1 MNGIDNLALYK
12 TVDELQ
18 ESKNSIE
25 RRTGIDFSKNVQ
37 QFDLLLDIIGEETPE
52 TEEKRQVEVVEQ
64 ILEAVWPK
72 NLFEAYCSDKD
83 NIVQAVYSN
92 MIAIVLFS
100 LKYLLA
106 DEIIE
111 DEYDLKLQRW
121 LDMESGEDA
130 ETFECYE
137 RMKRTVSNKIKKI
150 AKNVQK
156 SKDDYEQNLRL
167 PIQLPQST
175 HKKEVLKSLIKTIV
189 VMEANSAQ
197 ENGDDCKS
205 DSKRKKRTNSISW
218 NILKLA
224 EKEKNVANF
233 KKINANE
240 RRSIKK
246 IYETLC
252 REITEVSMRKV
263 EDTDKAEK
271 IMLELAYECVFHDK
285 SISALEDG
293 DGTEIDLL
301 GRTIVP
307 IGFFVRKFNFSNEG
321 QCIGFRNI
329 YCATLKSMM
338 IYVVEYA
345 GSVLQ
350 KKQKEISQKDK
361 VLMAYEIVC
370 NYVES
375 RYKEYYEAAFD
386 EKNKIKLDLNA
397 PNIGEHIW
405 AVMNILFYCEKHN
418 KENQYLCSIETE
430 GVPYIRP
437 EFPKVAECNESKKC
451 GKIKYKVPESKE
463 KKLEIYFSVMTSDGI
478 LDEIKE
484 FNAIKVAR
492 ENEVSR
498 LREIFEENQK
508 NEGDFFQKDILAF
521 KNGEKG
527 FSLSDFRVE
536 IFSDDKFTLV
546 ISGKQSP
553 NIMKSVLTACG
564 MKVDGRTKKISANQM
579 TLITLCQVMD
589 KAEVMCD
596 LWAERTVLKVR
607 LGKLN
612 LGGLMNFELGIEK
625 RSVLTN
631 KDKIA
636 RDSFEKYNL

>member
-100 LKYLLA
+100 LTYLLA

-121 LDMESGEDA
+121 LDMESGEEA

-175 HKKEVLKSLIKTIV
+175 HKKKVLKSLIKTIV
-189 VMEANSAQ
+189 EMEANSAQ

-218 NILKLA
+218 NILKLE

-271 IMLELAYECVFHDK
+271 IMLELAYECVFHAK

-293 DGTEIDLL
+293 DGTEIEVL
-301 GRTIVP
+301 GRTFGP
-307 IGFFVRKFNFSNEG
+307 IGFYERKFKFGNEG
-321 QCIGFRNI
+321 QCIGLRNI

-370 NYVES
+370 NYAES

-527 FSLSDFRVE
+527 FSLSDFSVE
-536 IFSDDKFTLV
+536 IYSDDKFTLV

-625 RSVLTN
+625 KTVLTI

>member
-121 LDMESGEDA
+121 LDMESGEEA

-189 VMEANSAQ
+189 EMEANSAQ

-263 EDTDKAEK
+263 EDYDQLNKSCTDT
-271 IMLELAYECVFHDK
+271 
-285 SISALEDG
+285 ISAKMRQLEYKDN
-293 DGTEIDLL
+293 IDY
-301 GRTIVP
+301 
-307 IGFFVRKFNFSNEG
+307 N
-321 QCIGFRNI
+321 
-329 YCATLKSMM
+329 
-338 IYVVEYA
+338 
-345 GSVLQ
+345 
-350 KKQKEISQKDK
+350 KKA
-361 VLMAYEIVC
+361 VNAY
-370 NYVES
+370 NSAFTSFKNNES
-375 RYKEYYEAAFD
+375 RYKDKSQLFSLVSTTLFAYDAGRLFNETLIFYNHVYSYIF
-386 EKNKIKLDLNA
+386 NKLDDNGKL
-397 PNIGEHIW
+397 E
-405 AVMNILFYCEKHN
+405 LTKY
-418 KENQYLCSIETE
+418 SIECE
-430 GVPYIRP
+430 R
-437 EFPKVAECNESKKC
+437 
-451 GKIKYKVPESKE
+451 
-463 KKLEIYFSVMTSDGI
+463 
-478 LDEIKE
+478 
-484 FNAIKVAR
+484 
-492 ENEVSR
+492 
-498 LREIFEENQK
+498 
-508 NEGDFFQKDILAF
+508 
-521 KNGEKG
+521 
-527 FSLSDFRVE
+527 
-536 IFSDDKFTLV
+536 
-546 ISGKQSP
+546 KQ
-553 NIMKSVLTACG
+553 G
-564 MKVDGRTKKISANQM
+564 
-579 TLITLCQVMD
+579 
-589 KAEVMCD
+589 
-596 LWAERTVLKVR
+596 
-607 LGKLN
+607 
-612 LGGLMNFELGIEK
+612 
-625 RSVLTN
+625 
-631 KDKIA
+631 
-636 RDSFEKYNL
+636 

>member
-100 LKYLLA
+100 LTYLLA

-121 LDMESGEDA
+121 LDMESGEEA

-175 HKKEVLKSLIKTIV
+175 HKKKVLKSLIKTIV
-189 VMEANSAQ
+189 EMEANSAQ

-218 NILKLA
+218 NILKLE

-271 IMLELAYECVFHDK
+271 IMLELAYECVFHAK

-293 DGTEIDLL
+293 DGTEIDLF

-307 IGFFVRKFNFSNEG
+307 IGFYVRKFKFGNEG

-361 VLMAYEIVC
+361 VLMAYESVC

-625 RSVLTN
+625 RTVLTN

-636 RDSFEKYNL
+636 SDSFEKYNL

>member
-25 RRTGIDFSKNVQ
+25 RRTGIVFSKNVQ

-100 LKYLLA
+100 LTYLLA

-121 LDMESGEDA
+121 LDMESGEEA

-175 HKKEVLKSLIKTIV
+175 HKKKVLKSLIKTIV
-189 VMEANSAQ
+189 EMEANSAQ

-218 NILKLA
+218 NILKLE

-271 IMLELAYECVFHDK
+271 IMLELAYECVFHAK

-307 IGFFVRKFNFSNEG
+307 IGFYVRKFKFGNEG

-386 EKNKIKLDLNA
+386 EKNKIKLDPNA

-625 RSVLTN
+625 RTVLTN

>member
-1 MNGIDNLALYK
+1 MNGIDNLTLYK

-111 DEYDLKLQRW
+111 DEYDSKLQRW
-121 LDMESGEDA
+121 LDMKSGEEE

-175 HKKEVLKSLIKTIV
+175 HKKKVLKSLIKTIV
-189 VMEANSAQ
+189 EMEANSAQ

-271 IMLELAYECVFHDK
+271 IMLELAYECVFHAK

-307 IGFFVRKFNFSNEG
+307 IGFYVRKFKFGNEE

-350 KKQKEISQKDK
+350 KKQKEISQKDN

-437 EFPKVAECNESKKC
+437 EFPKVAKCNESKKC
-451 GKIKYKVPESKE
+451 GKIKYKVPESKG
-463 KKLEIYFSVMTSDGI
+463 KNWKY
-478 LDEIKE
+478 
-484 FNAIKVAR
+484 
-492 ENEVSR
+492 
-498 LREIFEENQK
+498 IFQ
-508 NEGDFFQKDILAF
+508 
-521 KNGEKG
+521 
-527 FSLSDFRVE
+527 
-536 IFSDDKFTLV
+536 
-546 ISGKQSP
+546 
-553 NIMKSVLTACG
+553 
-564 MKVDGRTKKISANQM
+564 
-579 TLITLCQVMD
+579 
-589 KAEVMCD
+589 
-596 LWAERTVLKVR
+596 
-607 LGKLN
+607 
-612 LGGLMNFELGIEK
+612 
-625 RSVLTN
+625 
-631 KDKIA
+631 
-636 RDSFEKYNL
+636 

>member
-121 LDMESGEDA
+121 LDMESGEEA

-175 HKKEVLKSLIKTIV
+175 HKKKVLKSLIKTIV
-189 VMEANSAQ
+189 EMEANSAQ

-271 IMLELAYECVFHDK
+271 IMLELAYECVFHAK

-307 IGFFVRKFNFSNEG
+307 IGFYVRKFKFGNEG

-350 KKQKEISQKDK
+350 KKQKEISQKDN

-463 KKLEIYFSVMTSDGI
+463 KSWKY
-478 LDEIKE
+478 
-484 FNAIKVAR
+484 
-492 ENEVSR
+492 
-498 LREIFEENQK
+498 IFQ
-508 NEGDFFQKDILAF
+508 
-521 KNGEKG
+521 
-527 FSLSDFRVE
+527 
-536 IFSDDKFTLV
+536 
-546 ISGKQSP
+546 
-553 NIMKSVLTACG
+553 
-564 MKVDGRTKKISANQM
+564 
-579 TLITLCQVMD
+579 
-589 KAEVMCD
+589 
-596 LWAERTVLKVR
+596 
-607 LGKLN
+607 
-612 LGGLMNFELGIEK
+612 
-625 RSVLTN
+625 
-631 KDKIA
+631 
-636 RDSFEKYNL
+636 

>member
-1 MNGIDNLALYK
+1 MNGIDNLTLYK

-111 DEYDLKLQRW
+111 DEYDSKLQRW
-121 LDMESGEDA
+121 LDMKSGEEE

-150 AKNVQK
+150 AKNVRK

-175 HKKEVLKSLIKTIV
+175 HKKKILKSLMKKIV
-189 VMEANSAQ
+189 ELEANSAQ
-197 ENGDDCKS
+197 ENGADGKS
-205 DSKRKKRTNSISW
+205 DSKQKKRTNSISW

-224 EKEKNVANF
+224 EKEENVANF

-240 RRSIKK
+240 KRSIKK

-271 IMLELAYECVFHDK
+271 VMLELAYECVFHAK

-307 IGFFVRKFNFSNEG
+307 IGFYVRKFKFGNEE

-370 NYVES
+370 NYVKS

-405 AVMNILFYCEKHN
+405 AVMNILFYCEKYN

-437 EFPKVAECNESKKC
+437 EFPKVAKCNESKKC
-451 GKIKYKVPESKE
+451 GKIKYKVPESKG
-463 KKLEIYFSVMTSDGI
+463 KNWKY
-478 LDEIKE
+478 
-484 FNAIKVAR
+484 
-492 ENEVSR
+492 
-498 LREIFEENQK
+498 IFQ
-508 NEGDFFQKDILAF
+508 
-521 KNGEKG
+521 
-527 FSLSDFRVE
+527 
-536 IFSDDKFTLV
+536 
-546 ISGKQSP
+546 
-553 NIMKSVLTACG
+553 
-564 MKVDGRTKKISANQM
+564 
-579 TLITLCQVMD
+579 
-589 KAEVMCD
+589 
-596 LWAERTVLKVR
+596 
-607 LGKLN
+607 
-612 LGGLMNFELGIEK
+612 
-625 RSVLTN
+625 
-631 KDKIA
+631 
-636 RDSFEKYNL
+636 